1 MRSPFPETDPR
12 GTTPALTAPQPDR
25 RWHRSGY
32 TSVALVMGMAVA
44 SALAQTTAATPSGVT
59 PAPER
64 PLINQLGSK
73 PGWPMQA
80 RLVQATRD
88 HRPLKATV
96 VNTRTGAVERELP
109 VGPGQLD
116 ADSQDWIRPLDLGSS
131 LPIGRYELR
140 VPGLEPAAFEVGEQ
154 VYRPLHRALLRAF
167 YLQRC
172 GPALNDPESGLAHPV
187 CHADDATLAHTDE
200 VHAKGHALGAGGGWH
215 DAGDYG
221 KYVSTTAVAI
231 ARVLAVYERD
241 PARYADD
248 DTRIPES
255 GNRVPDLLDE
265 MRIGLDWMLTM
276 QRPDGAVY
284 RKLGGPNWPHRKA
297 PHEDVVPRLVYGVS
311 SPETAKAA
319 ATWAQAARL
328 YAQHDPKTAARY
340 LDAAR
345 NSWAWLEAQTGS
357 TQRFD
362 HVEGDD
368 NGSGPYRANAID
380 NEVSLTHDRDDR
392 LWAATEL
399 YLSTRERP
407 FLQRMEEWIPDAPL
421 NLFEWK
427 DPSALAMAYL
437 LWHPALK
444 DRDDLAAPVRQRVLH
459 RARTLAEQHRRSGWG
474 IANARFV
481 WGSNKMTAEEGITLC
496 MAYRIAGNP
505 QHLAAARDQLH
516 YLLGRNH
523 FGKSFVSEV
532 GSDAVREVSHL
543 WFQITRKPIPGLFV
557 GGPNTLEQSN
567 IGPKGRGPLSWID
580 DNRSYATNEF
590 AVDYNASLIGLL
602 GELETD
608 CHTRQPGR

>member
-1 MRSPFPETDPR
+1 MTSPFPENRTPSAAPARRR
-12 GTTPALTAPQPDR
+12 GRGLRNAIAL
-25 RWHRSGY
+25 G
-32 TSVALVMGMAVA
+32 LGLGLA
-44 SALAQTTAATPSGVT
+44 STGALAQTTAATPAGVA
-59 PAPER
+59 PVPER
-64 PLINQLGSK
+64 PLLNQLGSK
-73 PGWPMQA
+73 PGWPVQA
-80 RLVQATRD
+80 RIVLAERD
-88 HRPLKATV
+88 QRPIKATLV
-96 VNTRTGAVERELP
+96 DAATGAVVRELR

-116 ADSQDWIRPLDLGSS
+116 ADSQDWIRTLDLGP
-131 LPIGRYELR
+131 LPRGRYELR
-140 VPGLEPAAFEVGEQ
+140 VPGLAPAGIEVGDG
-154 VYRPLHRALLRAF
+154 VYQPLHRALLRAF

-172 GPALNDPESGLAHPV
+172 GPALQDAESGLEHPV
-187 CHADDATLAHTDE
+187 CHADDATLAHADE
-200 VHAKGHALGAGGGWH
+200 VNPKGHALGASGGWH

-231 ARVLAVYERD
+231 ARMLAVYERD

-255 GNRVPDLLDE
+255 GNRIPDLLDE

-276 QRPDGAVY
+276 QRQDGAVY

-297 PHEDVVPRLVYGVS
+297 PHEDTVPRLVYGVS

-328 YAQHDPKTAARY
+328 FAPHDAKTAARY

-345 NSWAWLEAQTGS
+345 RSWAWLEAQTGPA
-357 TQRFD
+357 QRFD
-362 HVEGDD
+362 YVEGDD
-368 NGSGPYRANAID
+368 NGSGPYRANATD
-380 NEVSLTHDRDDR
+380 TEESLTYDRDDR

-407 FLQRMEEWIPDAPL
+407 FLQRMEQWLPDAPL

-427 DPSALAMAYL
+427 DPSALAMGYL
-437 LWHPALK
+437 LWHPALQG
-444 DRDDLAAPVRQRVLH
+444 RDDLAAPVRQRVLQ

-496 MAYRIAGNP
+496 MAYRIGGNP

-523 FGKSFVSEV
+523 FGKSFVSGV

-543 WFQITRKPIPGLFV
+543 WFQVSRKPIPGLFV

-590 AVDYNASLIGLL
+590 ALDYNASLIGLL

-608 CHTRQPGR
+608 CHTRKPAL